1 MTGLIACG
9 LSLEQVVPMVTR
21 NAARMLGRE
30 DEVGTL
36 RPGTVADVTVLED
49 RRGRFSL
56 RDNGGTEV
64 IAERLLMPEL
74 CLRAGRRID
83 ADAPILPQA
92 VAA

>member
-1 MTGLIACG
+1 M
-9 LSLEQVVPMVTR
+9 
-21 NAARMLGRE
+21 
-30 DEVGTL
+30 
-36 RPGTVADVTVLED
+36 LED

-74 CLRAGRRID
+74 CLRAGRPID